1 MRIDSGTTHFHSSPA
16 HEPTSKTVECGANG
30 LEPEL
35 LKENNDIRM
44 EWKIETIKN
53 GIDNCID
60 MTIQSND
67 ISSEVSHETSQ
78 SIPSDDSNSNE
89 KAVDS
94 FTDKTV
100 TDDELPEKII
110 CVKEGA
116 YHVVKDICI
125 DEGVCSPDKIL
136 LDTEKVNHDRG
147 YGMLHS
153 EIDEDGELDKSEA
166 NCGMTGGGVEVL
178 PTDGQ
183 PALDA
188 DREAA
193 LPCSPSS
200 SEEESRDK
208 FNPFLDNSIISD
220 ENVIVEN
227 ILPPWES
234 DLTDLLSNM
243 PCFGEDNDEQLQF
256 DQGST
261 GEVDSTALAVPL
273 SEKMDKTSESM
284 DASSISVVEGES
296 GPTATNDGEKR
307 PDTADQQSCETP
319 KVSGVEETVL
329 DVPSVS
335 MRSFYTHGHGDSFS
349 GAPSSSGRI
358 SCSGQI
364 PYSGSISFRS
374 DSSTTSTRS
383 FAFPILHS
391 EWNSSPVKMARA
403 ERRHYR
409 KHRGWK
415 IGLLCC
421 RF

>member
-1 MRIDSGTTHFHSSPA
+1 MRIDSGTTHLHSSPV

-30 LEPEL
+30 LEPEP
-35 LKENNDIRM
+35 LKENNDIGM
-44 EWKIETIKN
+44 ELKIETIKD
-53 GIDNCID
+53 GIDNCTD
-60 MTIQSND
+60 MKIQSNG
-67 ISSEVSHETSQ
+67 ISSEVSHETPQ
-78 SIPSDDSNSNE
+78 SIPTDDSNSNE
-89 KAVDS
+89 KTMDS

-100 TDDELPEKII
+100 TDGELPEKII
-110 CVKEGA
+110 CVKESA

-125 DEGVCSPDKIL
+125 DEGVCSPDKVL

-153 EIDEDGELDKSEA
+153 KIDEDGELDKSEA

-178 PTDGQ
+178 PTDDQ

-193 LPCSPSS
+193 LPCSPNS

-220 ENVIVEN
+220 ENAIVEN

-243 PCFGEDNDEQLQF
+243 PSFGEDNDEQLQF

-273 SEKMDKTSESM
+273 SEKADKTSESM
-284 DASSISVVEGES
+284 DASSISVEGES
-296 GPTATNDGEKR
+296 GPTATSDGEKR

-335 MRSFYTHGHGDSFS
+335 TRNFYIHGHGDSFS
-349 GAPSSSGRI
+349 GAPSLSGRI